1 MSTTKKR
8 RYNWKAR
15 QQKKGDGDKD
25 RQKKHVSSEALESV
39 YVASKYEGTRE
50 DSSNAFILPSK
61 RKKIEP
67 EESEEEP
74 ARKKLSSKQKKR
86 LQKIIETKEQKA
98 KVSCS
103 N

>member
-1 MSTTKKR
+1 MSATKRR

-15 QQKKGDGDKD
+15 QQKKGDGEY
-25 RQKKHVSSEALESV
+25 RRKKHVSSEPFE
-39 YVASKYEGTRE
+39 VAREYEEMCE

-61 RKKIEP
+61 RKKIEF
-67 EESEEEP
+67 EASEEEP
-74 ARKKLSSKQKKR
+74 TRKKLSSKQKKR

-98 KVSCS
+98 KVSS